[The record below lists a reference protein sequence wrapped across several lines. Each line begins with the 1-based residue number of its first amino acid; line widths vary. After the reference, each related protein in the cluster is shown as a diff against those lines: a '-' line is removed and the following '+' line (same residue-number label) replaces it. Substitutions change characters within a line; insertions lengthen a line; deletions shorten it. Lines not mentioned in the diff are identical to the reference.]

1 MKAKKH
7 YKIHKT
13 KNQIEIMNG
22 GEPIIY
28 SKDPMKI
35 RFESDDDLTLYWAL
49 NILNLVIIAVSVFE
63 KDVKY
68 YPEIYLHECLHE
80 L

>member
-1 MKAKKH
+1 MKTKRH
-7 YKIHKT
+7 YKINNKT
-13 KNQIEIMNG
+13 KNQIEIING

-35 RFESDDDLTLYWAL
+35 RFESDDDLPLHWAL
-49 NILNLVIIAVSVFE
+49 NIPSLVIIVVSAFE

-68 YPEIYLHECLHE
+68 
-80 L
+80 